1 MSHVLWLSPSC
12 FNFFNFTWGEYMNR
26 YFYDMEPVISE
37 FTLALFEDLEFYK
50 VNYYTGG
57 LMRYGK
63 NNCSDFLNKKCIN

>member
-1 MSHVLWLSPSC
+1 
-12 FNFFNFTWGEYMNR
+12 MNG

-63 NNCSDFLNKKCIN
+63 NNGNDFLNKKCIN